1 MTKDIYVG
9 IDVSKGFLDVACS
22 HEIEVRRYAND
33 EDGLEQLV
41 LALKPLTVALVVME
55 ASGGY
60 QRLALASLVSEGFS
74 AVAVNPR
81 QVRDFARAMGK
92 LEKTDEID
100 ARVLALFAERIRPTA
115 RPLADETTRIFD
127 EVLGRRKQ
135 LIEMLVAEKN
145 RYAQAQYS
153 RVRKDLKEHIEFLK
167 KRLRNTDGE
176 LKEAV
181 ESNPAWNAKVELLE
195 AVKGVGRVTVM
206 TLLSALPELGTLSR
220 KQIAKLAGV
229 APLSRDS
236 GQQRGKR
243 SIYGG
248 RADVRVALYL
258 ATMVA
263 TRHNATIK
271 AFYSRLLSAG
281 KPKKV
286 ALVASMR
293 KLLVILNAMLRDHL
307 NPPQITAAA
316 T

>member
-1 MTKDIYVG
+1 MEKDIYVG
-9 IDVSKGFLDVACS
+9 IDVSKDFLDVAYS
-22 HEIEVRRYAND
+22 HEAGVRRYVNH
-33 EDGLEQLV
+33 EQGLEQLV
-41 LALKPLTVALVVME
+41 QDLKPLVVRLVVME

-60 QRLALASLVSEGFS
+60 QRLALASLMSEGIA

-81 QVRDFARAMGK
+81 QVRDFARALGT

-100 ARVLALFAERIRPTA
+100 ARVLALFAERMRPPA

-127 EVLGRRKQ
+127 EVLGRRRQ
-135 LIEMLVAEKN
+135 IIEMLVAERN

-153 RVRKDLKEHIEFLK
+153 RVRKDIKEHIEFLK
-167 KRLRNTDGE
+167 KRLRNTDDE

-181 ESNPAWNAKVELLE
+181 EQNPAWNAKVEMLE
-195 AVKGVGRVTVM
+195 AVKGVGRVTVL

-220 KQIAKLAGV
+220 KQIAKLAGL

-243 SIYGG
+243 SIWGG
-248 RADVRVALYL
+248 RADVRAALYM
-258 ATMVA
+258 ATLVA
-263 TRHNATIK
+263 TRHNDTIK
-271 AFYSRLLSAG
+271 AFYTRLVSAG

-293 KLLVILNAMLRDHL
+293 KLLTILNAMLRAHL

-316 T
+316 S